1 VRLASWVFVIAAVL
15 GAIGV
20 FLPSVELQLGGTSVS
35 RRTRISLYTASRD
48 RDLVRRLIAAYHT
61 SSKRKLSGDLVR
73 TVSPRVGGR
82 VRSVLEDARDA
93 MDMLDDTSDDDVRT
107 AGAGFTAALAALL
120 ALDAV
125 MILLVF
131 PSLMRGTFRR
141 GPLIGAL
148 VASLL
153 ATAIAGALH
162 LACREAVWRANDEVG
177 VTTVAL
183 AAGAYVIPL
192 AALVNLAAA
201 IALLRRRRPA
211 APTSAA
217 LRRPL

>member
-1 VRLASWVFVIAAVL
+1 MRLASWVFVIAAVL
-15 GAIGV
+15 GAVGV
-20 FLPSVELQLGGTSVS
+20 FLPSVELQLGGKSVS
-35 RRTRISLYTASRD
+35 RRTRISLYTASHD
-48 RDLVRRLIAAYHT
+48 RELVRRLIAAYHT
-61 SSKRKLSGDLVR
+61 SSKRKLSSDIVR

-93 MDMLDDTSDDDVRT
+93 MDTLDDTSDDDVRT
-107 AGAGFTAALAALL
+107 AGAAFTAALAALL
-120 ALDAV
+120 ALDAA

-131 PSLMRGTFRR
+131 PSLMRGSFRR

-153 ATAIAGALH
+153 ATAVAAALH
-162 LACREAVWRANDEVG
+162 VTCREAVWRANDEVG

-201 IALLRRRRPA
+201 ITLLRRRRHA
-211 APTSAA
+211 APTSVA
-217 LRRPL
+217 LPRPL

>member
-1 VRLASWVFVIAAVL
+1 MRLASWVFVIAAVL
-15 GAIGV
+15 GALAV
-20 FLPSVELQLGGTSVS
+20 FLPSVELRLGGTSVS
-35 RRTRISLYTASRD
+35 KRTQVSLYTASRD
-48 RDLVRRLIAAYHT
+48 RELVRHLIAAYHA
-61 SSKRKLSGDLVR
+61 SSKRKLSGDIVR

-82 VRSVLEDARDA
+82 MRSVLEDARDA
-93 MDMLDDTSDDDVRT
+93 MEALDDTSDNDVRT
-107 AGAGFTAALAALL
+107 AGIVFTAALATLL
-120 ALDAV
+120 ALDGA

-148 VASLL
+148 AASLL

-177 VTTVAL
+177 VTAVAL
-183 AAGAYVIPL
+183 SAGAYVIPL

-201 IALLRRRRPA
+201 ITLLRRRRHA
-211 APTSAA
+211 APTSVA
-217 LRRPL
+217 LRRPA

>member
-1 VRLASWVFVIAAVL
+1 MRLASWVFVIAAVL
-15 GAIGV
+15 GAVGV
-20 FLPSVELQLGGTSVS
+20 FLPSVELQLGRKSVS
-35 RRTRISLYTASRD
+35 KRTQISLYTASRD
-48 RDLVRRLIAAYHT
+48 RELVRRLIAAYHT
-61 SSKRKLSGDLVR
+61 SSKRKLSGDIVR

-93 MDMLDDTSDDDVRT
+93 MDTLDDTSDDDVRT
-107 AGAGFTAALAALL
+107 AGAAFTAALAALL

-141 GPLIGAL
+141 GPLLGAL

-177 VTTVAL
+177 VPTVAL

-192 AALVNLAAA
+192 AALVSFAAA
-201 IALLRRRRPA
+201 IALLRRRRHT
-211 APTSAA
+211 APMSAA
-217 LRRPL
+217 VRRPG